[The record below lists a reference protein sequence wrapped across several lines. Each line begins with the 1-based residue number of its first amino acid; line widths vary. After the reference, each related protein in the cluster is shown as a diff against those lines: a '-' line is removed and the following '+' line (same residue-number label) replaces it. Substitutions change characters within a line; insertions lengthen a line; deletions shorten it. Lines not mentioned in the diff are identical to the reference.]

1 MVIMA
6 QNPKKEELIDWINQL
21 DDEQTINRLL
31 KLKKEAAK
39 SKKKEAGSKIF
50 GSGKHLIKYVADD
63 FNEPLDMF
71 KPYEK

>member
-1 MVIMA
+1 MA
-6 QNPKKEELIDWINQL
+6 QNPKKKELIDWINQL

-39 SKKKEAGSKIF
+39 TKKKEAGSKIF

-63 FNEPLDMF
+63 FNEPLEMF

>member
-1 MVIMA
+1 MA
-6 QNPKKEELIDWINQL
+6 HNPKKEELIDWINQL

-31 KLKKEAAK
+31 KLKKEAGTTRKTK
-39 SKKKEAGSKIF
+39 SKSKIY

>member
-39 SKKKEAGSKIF
+39 SKKKEAG
-50 GSGKHLIKYVADD
+50 
-63 FNEPLDMF
+63 
-71 KPYEK
+71 